1 MNTFF
6 PAIYENGVLKPL
18 SPVDL
23 KEHEVVRLA
32 VVSQE
37 GQAAPSSNDQALGR
51 QAALAAMLAETA
63 ALPPEG
69 PADGFSGRDH
79 DLVLYGWRK

>member
-1 MNTFF
+1 MNAPF
-6 PAIYENGVLKPL
+6 PAIYENGVFKPL
-18 SPVDL
+18 HPVDL

-37 GQAAPSSNDQALGR
+37 PTAASTAGQPS
-51 QAALAAMLAETA
+51 ALAAMLDETA

-69 PADGFSGRDH
+69 PDDGFSGRDH
-79 DLVLYGWRK
+79 DRVLYDWRK